1 MVRVTT
7 RENAWLEVS
16 TIFYSSPR
24 GGPRHMKVASPNSL
38 IGSRGFHG
46 TQKAIKK
53 KTSIVFQLLDQGFG
67 MKYSPVFW
75 LLSFLTM
82 FWQKKIC

>member
-1 MVRVTT
+1 
-7 RENAWLEVS
+7 
-16 TIFYSSPR
+16 
-24 GGPRHMKVASPNSL
+24 MKVTSTNSL

-67 MKYSPVFW
+67 MNYPPVFW

-82 FWQKKIC
+82 F